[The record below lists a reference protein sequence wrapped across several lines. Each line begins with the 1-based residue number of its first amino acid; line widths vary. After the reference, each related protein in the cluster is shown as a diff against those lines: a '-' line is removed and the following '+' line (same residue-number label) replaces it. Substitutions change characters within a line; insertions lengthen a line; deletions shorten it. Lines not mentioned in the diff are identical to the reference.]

1 MPKLKKHFFSTAS
14 SKGMEKRKKPLS
26 PITKKGFALTEVMTA
41 IGLYGIFAV
50 VAGSLTYGVIMA
62 FNFSRSTM
70 DREQLWG
77 ALKSTIGNVE
87 SCKLNLKPSASPSSF
102 PTTEGTGTDGLYNDG
117 TTYTA
122 SQGIGK
128 LAELNVYKGGT
139 KSGNA
144 LVKIGDFG
152 QNLEIVKLALEKTG
166 ANPFNSA
173 QTTEV
178 GDREL
183 IAYFKH
189 KRGHQ
194 SQQDSSKKCDNTGV
208 GGCFKFSCRLQA
220 YYLHTGSEKCQSATC
235 RLDKPS
241 SGGTGNVDKK
251 CYKVDPTGET
261 YIGCLTSPDSRENN
275 TQTTTTAF
283 GFDAGKDATGGY
295 NTLIGWKAGR
305 KITTGYSNTF
315 IGYQSGENNT
325 SGLNNTFIG
334 LNTGRANNAGDDN
347 VFIGTSVGG
356 KNTASANVFIGAYA
370 GSENTTSGKN
380 VFIGHDAGLKNTKPN
395 NTFIGFES
403 GEGNTTGENNTFIGF
418 QAGKG
423 AWTNDSTSKPVTGN
437 ANVAIGYMAGT
448 KINTGLRNTFIGE
461 QSGMNNNT
469 GENNT
474 FIGVETG
481 RENTGKNDNT
491 YIGSMAGK
499 CFAKGASNVF
509 IGRQTGWG
517 RTKSGTWNCPDNK
530 NLNTGSRN
538 VLIGQDSGYGLKSGN
553 DNVLIGFQAGFKNA
567 HTNANEITGHSNILI
582 GAKAGIETTSASNN
596 IFIGESAGSKTPV
609 GDNNVVI
616 GKQAG
621 QVLNSGTDKTT
632 KASNNI
638 FIGHE
643 TSKTTAGGISETG
656 SRQLNIGNLL
666 FGILPD
672 MNACKEN
679 LKDSDTSGCTGGGTT
694 AEKNDAKNFFGS
706 DYLSGKKGLAIN
718 GDLYIVGALKS
729 CDDDG
734 SNCSDIMSA
743 PAPTTPP
750 SSRVFKNTITL
761 FKNYQYALSV
771 INNTPLFNYYYNKD
785 HPKHKRMGVISEDLP
800 KHLQIQDKGK
810 PIQPDWVSIYGT
822 LWAGIKALYNRFIGF
837 KKEVT
842 QKFASVIRDIKKL
855 IHNDKELKKRI
866 DTQDNKIK
874 ELQKQIKALRKE
886 KGVK

>member
-1 MPKLKKHFFSTAS
+1 MPKLKKHFFSTTS
-14 SKGMEKRKKPLS
+14 SKGMEKRKKSLPPS
-26 PITKKGFALTEVMTA
+26 TKKGFALTEVMTA

-77 ALKSTIGNVE
+77 ALKSTIGNEE

-194 SQQDSSKKCDNTGV
+194 RQQDSSKKCDNTGV

-261 YIGCLTSPDSRENN
+261 YIGCLTNPDSRENN

-305 KITTGYSNTF
+305 KITTGYSNTI
-315 IGYQSGENNT
+315 IGYQAGENNI

-334 LNTGRANNAGDDN
+334 LNTGRANTATSDN
-347 VFIGTSVGG
+347 VFIGSSVGG
-356 KNTASANVFIGAYA
+356 KNKANGNVFIGAYA
-370 GSENTTSGKN
+370 GSENTTSGGN
-380 VFIGHDAGLKNTKPN
+380 VFIGHDAGLKNTASEN
-395 NTFIGFES
+395 MFIGFES
-403 GEGNTTGENNTFIGF
+403 GEGNTIGTRNLFIGYRAGKADKDVSPAKNVTGNDNIAIGYQAGEGITTGGKNLFIGYQAGRSDLYGTTKTYVTSSENTAIGYQSGSKITSGEHNTFIGY
-418 QAGKG
+418 QAGKDTNTGSYNNFVGKNAG
-423 AWTNDSTSKPVTGN
+423 AKNTDGTRNAFFGDGAGAKQVTCN
-437 ANVAIGYMAGT
+437 NTQAGT
-448 KINTGLRNTFIGE
+448 NGTKYCQNTFFGHYTGHNMNGGFRNVFFGAA
-461 QSGMNNNT
+461 SGHDATNSK
-469 GENNT
+469 NNT
-474 FIGVETG
+474 FMGANAGKHTTG
-481 RENTGKNDNT
+481 SGNTFFGAGAGHGSGEDTKT
-491 YIGSMAGK
+491 TTAITIGS
-499 CFAKGASNVF
+499 
-509 IGRQTGWG
+509 
-517 RTKSGTWNCPDNK
+517 D
-530 NLNTGSRN
+530 
-538 VLIGQDSGYGLKSGN
+538 
-553 DNVLIGFQAGFKNA
+553 
-567 HTNANEITGHSNILI
+567 
-582 GAKAGIETTSASNN
+582 N
-596 IFIGESAGSKTPV
+596 IFIGKEVGLHNIGGVSKTR
-609 GDNNVVI
+609 
-616 GKQAG
+616 
-621 QVLNSGTDKTT
+621 
-632 KASNNI
+632 
-638 FIGHE
+638 
-643 TSKTTAGGISETG
+643 

-800 KHLQIQDKGK
+800 KHLQIQDKNE

-822 LWAGIKALYNRFIGF
+822 LWAGIKALFNKFISF

-855 IHNDKELKKRI
+855 IHNDKELKKEIETLKKENIRI
-866 DTQDNKIK
+866 I
-874 ELQKQIKALRKE
+874 EQIKALRKE